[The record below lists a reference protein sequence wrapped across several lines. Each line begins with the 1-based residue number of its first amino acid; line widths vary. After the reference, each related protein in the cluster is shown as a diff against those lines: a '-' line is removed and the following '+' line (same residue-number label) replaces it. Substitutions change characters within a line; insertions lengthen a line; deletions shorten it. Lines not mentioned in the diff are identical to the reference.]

1 MVYISCVRCRGSAE
15 ATKQA
20 ASLIAAMIRDPEADI
35 AQLLP
40 RAKLPAPPPQPPQP
54 KPAKQ
59 PPAKVTTTAHTN
71 THHDLNM

>member
-1 MVYISCVRCRGSAE
+1 MTVTTYQYYCVILRGSAE

-20 ASLIAAMIRDPEADI
+20 GSLIAAMIRDPEADI

-40 RAKLPAPPPQPPQP
+40 P

-59 PPAKVTTTAHTN
+59 PPPQPQLPQPKPPKQTPAKVTG
-71 THHDLNM
+71 